1 LKVTTE
7 VNITRG
13 LAPEV
18 MKLNKNENMKT
29 TEQRETTKTE
39 TIYEDIKINKGID
52 DNEFKF

>member
-1 LKVTTE
+1 MKVTTE